1 MVMAYYLPVYLFYE
15 LQQNEP
21 TNNTEY
27 SQLDYSC
34 NFQDQNAVLLISYM
48 DLIIRVL
55 VPFVLMLL
63 MSVLLSY
70 SLFSSRKRLVE
81 NFLAEENETFYKE
94 IRLAASSICLNIVYI
109 FTQLPI
115 SITVFYL
122 GYSTIAYQFSY
133 YLFYLSYAINFY
145 IILPTNSHFR
155 TGFFKLFE

>member
-27 SQLDYSC
+27 SQLEYSC
-34 NFQDQNAVLLISYM
+34 NFQDQNAVLLI
-48 DLIIRVL
+48 